1 MCNSNDAVRTKGKPN
16 VARFNIGDLAVFR
29 TNQHVNAGTEL
40 CISYIESELLS
51 ESASVRNDAIGN
63 RDFKVTDI
71 EADQAPSG
79 GGGGCKDGSK
89 KDGRDMEKEDEE
101 KKEEEE
107 EEEEEEEVYDGPVLP
122 PDMLDAV
129 RATHPLEQLATV
141 KEVLE
146 DAASVKRFH
155 PSDHKELSLIQ
166 GLALAQL
173 GSPSEVQTHYIS
185 VYLYN
190 IFCEHQKTQGVDTA
204 GD

>member
-1 MCNSNDAVRTKGKPN
+1 M
-16 VARFNIGDLAVFR
+16 
-29 TNQHVNAGTEL
+29 NAGTEL

-190 IFCEHQKTQGVDTA
+190 IFYEHQKTQGVDTA